1 MTSADK
7 LDQLLEMWRRD
18 IDSVPF
24 PEIGLTDIPL
34 QRDRDENRSYAR
46 TRREA
51 PSSHSRPTRQ
61 AG

>member
-1 MTSADK
+1 MTSPDR
-7 LDQLLEMWRRD
+7 LEQLLEMWRRD

-34 QRDRDENRSYAR
+34 QRDRDENRSYASA
-46 TRREA
+46 RREA
-51 PSSHSRPTRQ
+51 SSRRSRATRQ

>member
-34 QRDRDENRSYAR
+34 QRDSDASRSYASNPR
-46 TRREA
+46 KTPDQHTRSARK
-51 PSSHSRPTRQ
+51 